1 MMANNDPYLIEGPGG
16 KRVQTGYITLFVILQ
31 LVATGALLYGIYATC
46 PVCEPPESAAG
57 AAPTAAAEPLRPEP
71 SQSPGAAASPTP
83 VPELM
88 LISVSPDSG
97 PVTGGNLVQ
106 LRGIGL
112 NNVREVLFG
121 GQPATVVG
129 PPTPTSLMVKPPA
142 HTQDRV
148 DVVVSDGQ
156 SRSNSANPA
165 FYTYTCPPLTGKN
178 VVWLMILA
186 GALGAILHGLRSFY
200 WYVGNRQ
207 LVWSWIPMYFI
218 LPIIGAATST
228 VFYLILRGGLMP
240 GAAENDNV
248 FGLMAIGTLVGLFSQ
263 QALEKLK
270 SVSEVIFTVPPT
282 GKDAQPEK
290 PPLKVEKV
298 EPAEGTEN
306 QLVTISGSGFTQ
318 EVRVTFDDLPAKVA
332 KVEDKAITVTTPLHQ
347 PGKVK
352 VVVIQGGASVE
363 APGGF
368 TYANVEPESAAEPE
382 PGNEPE
388 PGAEPEPGK

>member
-1 MMANNDPYLIEGPGG
+1 MAENNPNFIEGPGG

-31 LVATGALLYGIYATC
+31 LAATGALLYGIYVTC
-46 PVCEPPESAAG
+46 PVCEPPEIAAG
-57 AAPTAAAEPLRPEP
+57 AAPTAAADPIRPDP
-71 SQSPGAAASPTP
+71 SQSPGGAPSPTP
-83 VPELM
+83 SPELI
-88 LISVSPDSG
+88 LISISPDSG

-112 NNVREVLFG
+112 NNVKEVLFG
-121 GQPATVVG
+121 GQPATPVG
-129 PPTPTSLMVKPPA
+129 PPNPTSLMLKPPA
-142 HTQDRV
+142 HIQGRV
-148 DVVVSDGQ
+148 DVVISDGQ
-156 SRSNSANPA
+156 SRSTGANPA
-165 FYTYTCPPLTGKN
+165 FYTYTCPPLTGKD

-298 EPAEGTEN
+298 EPAEGAEN
-306 QLVTISGSGFTQ
+306 QTVTISGSGFAQ

-332 KVEDKAITVTTPLHQ
+332 KVEDQAITVTTPLHP

-368 TYANVEPESAAEPE
+368 TYTNSAPEPAAEPE

-388 PGAEPEPGK
+388 PGAKPEPEN